1 LPHFKKEVA
10 KMPFYDDSTQYMIA
24 DHILGLRVDRAASVT
39 PQHGGTDDVT
49 YFTVYAGRILM
60 TLLVG
65 EVTASMAAGANSV
78 NIYHTPGAGALAAI
92 AAATSIASYAE
103 GDILTITGL
112 LTDTMLPA
120 VTAGASHSMTYGGV
134 ILVPGTIKFNAT
146 GATTGNWK
154 WSLWYFPLE
163 EGAYVTAA

>member
-1 LPHFKKEVA
+1 
-10 KMPFYDDSTQYMIA
+10 MPFYDDSTQNMIT
-24 DHILGLRVDRAASVT
+24 DHILGLRVDRAPSVT
-39 PQHGGTDDVT
+39 PQHGGVDDVI
-49 YFTVYAGRILM
+49 YFNIYAGNILM

-65 EVTASMAAGANSV
+65 EVTTVMAAGANSV
-78 NIYHTPGAGALAAI
+78 DIYHTPTVGAAAAI

-103 GDILTITGL
+103 GDIFTITGL

-134 ILVPGTIKFNAT
+134 ILTPGAITFNAT
-146 GATTGNWK
+146 AGTTGNWK

-163 EGAYVTAA
+163 EGAYVEAA